1 MKITFL
7 GTGTSQGIPV
17 ISCPCQVCASTNK
30 KDNRLRSSIMIEH
43 EGKVIV
49 IDSGPDFRQQ
59 MLRKNVQQL
68 DALIF
73 THSHKDHTAGM
84 DDIRAF
90 NYFMKKPVEVYA
102 TSFTQQKLRNE
113 FPYIFEKN
121 DYPGIPELNFHS
133 INECANFFIENLEI
147 IPIKVLHFKMPVMGF
162 RFGNFT
168 YITDA
173 NQIPEEE
180 KKKIYGTKY
189 LVLNALRKE
198 KHISHFTL
206 EEAIEMAKEF
216 KAEKTYFTHISH
228 QLGLH
233 DEVNK
238 QLPKGIE
245 LSYDGL
251 QVSL

>member
-7 GTGTSQGIPV
+7 GTGTSQGVPV
-17 ISCPCQVCASTNK
+17 ISCSCRVCTSTNN

-43 EGKVIV
+43 EEKVFV

-59 MLRKNVQQL
+59 MLRENVKRL

-90 NYFMKKPVEVYA
+90 NFFMQKPMEVYA
-102 TSFTQQKLRNE
+102 TDFTQQKLREE
-113 FPYIFEKN
+113 FPYIFNKS

-133 INECANFFIENLEI
+133 INGDTNFFIEGLEI
-147 IPIKVLHFKMPVMGF
+147 IPIKVLHYKMPVLGF

-173 NQIPEEE
+173 NQIPAEE
-180 KKKIYGTKY
+180 KKKIQGSKI
-189 LVLNALRKE
+189 LVLNALQME
-198 KHISHFTL
+198 PHISHFTL
-206 EEAIEMAKEF
+206 AEAIEVAKELN
-216 KAEKTYFTHISH
+216 AETTYFTHISH
-228 QLGLH
+228 RLGLD
-233 DEVNK
+233 DEVSLN
-238 QLPKGIE
+238 LPIGVH

-251 QVSL
+251 QLIL

>member
-1 MKITFL
+1 
-7 GTGTSQGIPV
+7 
-17 ISCPCQVCASTNK
+17 
-30 KDNRLRSSIMIEH
+30 MIEH
-43 EGKVIV
+43 EEKVFV

-59 MLRKNVQQL
+59 MLRENVKRL

-90 NYFMKKPVEVYA
+90 NFFMQKPMEVYA
-102 TSFTQQKLRNE
+102 TDFTQQKLREE
-113 FPYIFEKN
+113 FPYIFNKS

-133 INECANFFIENLEI
+133 IKGDTNFSIEGLEI
-147 IPIKVLHFKMPVMGF
+147 IPIKVLHYKMPVLGF

-180 KKKIYGTKY
+180 KKKIQGSKI
-189 LVLNALRKE
+189 LVLNALQME
-198 KHISHFTL
+198 PHISHFTL
-206 EEAIEMAKEF
+206 EEAIEVAKEF
-216 KAEKTYFTHISH
+216 NAETTYFTHISH
-228 QLGLH
+228 RLGLH
-233 DEVNK
+233 DEVSA

-251 QVSL
+251 IVSL